1 VDDAHWLDDESVAAL
16 AFAGRR
22 LARSV
27 DEAAVRA
34 RELLRLHGELR
45 LSPGAAG
52 GGAGPWCCRRCHGT
66 RSRGRSRRRSR
77 LAVRLSSRA
86 LRSGRVRQ
94 RVRLGCGA
102 RRPWPFLGL
111 PARSDKHSAGG
122 DACPQQPV
130 MTTGARTCAAPDP
143 EHMPPNTA
151 GTDNDTTDRTHTEP
165 IITEAERTQVPGV
178 APVADVASARRH
190 PVIRTKGAS

>member
-1 VDDAHWLDDESVAAL
+1 MEHEVGGEVGVDLVLPFACHLELLDPDESGNEFV
-16 AFAGRR
+16 
-22 LARSV
+22 S
-27 DEAAVRA
+27 AAVPGD
-34 RELLRLHGELR
+34 HGP
-45 LSPGAAG
+45 S
-52 GGAGPWCCRRCHGT
+52 
-66 RSRGRSRRRSR
+66 
-77 LAVRLSSRA
+77 
-86 LRSGRVRQ
+86 
-94 RVRLGCGA
+94 
-102 RRPWPFLGL
+102 LGL

-122 DACPQQPV
+122 DACPHQPV

-190 PVIRTKGAS
+190 PVIRTK